1 MIRYN
6 EKKHCFEV
14 VSTAEY
20 EKELFENLKKTY
32 GDLAI
37 AFDPIKE
44 ICRNIDKSE
53 TSEVNIIDFD
63 IDDQFEFKQSD
74 FNEDKIKNKKEA
86 LVESAMDHIFKFQE
100 SRYSEK
106 FGMVVEQQ
114 LRRAWNKGYKYAYG
128 TLWKKAA
135 EQNTTKELAV
145 EGAKNEGRKE
155 VWDMVRR
162 LYLADEVENAYDLA
176 DLQKAFGTVTFSEI
190 LLEDVHEVLAKD
202 KKRLNRIEEEK
213 IIRLGDEVKYKDCAT
228 DVTSKGFVLGVND
241 SGIRILRLSSNN
253 FPVINYWD
261 KAACTKTGNHNP
273 DIAKVLEALKEVSDA
288 AKDS

>member
-6 EKKHCFEV
+6 TEKHCFEV

-32 GDLAI
+32 GDVST

-44 ICRNIDKSE
+44 IRINIDKSE
-53 TSEVNIIDFD
+53 TNEANFIDFG

-74 FNEDKIKNKKEA
+74 FDEDKNKDRKEA

-128 TLWKKAA
+128 ILWKNAA
-135 EQNTTKELAV
+135 EQSAAKELVA
-145 EGAKNEGRKE
+145 EDAKNEGRKE

-162 LYLADEVENAYDLA
+162 LYLADEVENAYNLA
-176 DLQKAFGTVTFSEI
+176 DLQNAFGTVTFSEI
-190 LLEDVHEVLAKD
+190 LLKDLHEVLDED
-202 KKRLNRIEEEK
+202 KKRLKRIEEDK
-213 IIRLGDEVKYKDCAT
+213 IIRPGDEVEISKVWLPDIHHGWVVDIHENTVNVLMNSSHGVEMRYVDIKYCK
-228 DVTSKGFVLGVND
+228 
-241 SGIRILRLSSNN
+241 
-253 FPVINYWD
+253 
-261 KAACTKTGNHNP
+261 KTGNVAEHL
-273 DIAKVLEALKEVSDA
+273 AQLVKAMKEEC
-288 AKDS
+288 

>member
-14 VSTAEY
+14 VSVEEHMQERFRAY
-20 EKELFENLKKTY
+20 E
-32 GDLAI
+32 
-37 AFDPIKE
+37 
-44 ICRNIDKSE
+44 
-53 TSEVNIIDFD
+53 
-63 IDDQFEFKQSD
+63 
-74 FNEDKIKNKKEA
+74 
-86 LVESAMDHIFKFQE
+86 
-100 SRYSEK
+100 
-106 FGMVVEQQ
+106 
-114 LRRAWNKGYKYAYG
+114 

-135 EQNTTKELAV
+135 EQNTTKELTV

-176 DLQKAFGTVTFSEI
+176 DLADLQKAFGTVTFSEI

-202 KKRLNRIEEEK
+202 KERLKRIEGEK
-213 IIRLGDEVKYKDCAT
+213 IIRPGDEVKYKDCAT
-228 DVTSKGFVLGVND
+228 DVTFKGFVLGVND

-261 KAACTKTGNHNP
+261 KASCKKTGNHNP
-273 DIAKVLEALKEVSDA
+273 DIAKVMEALKEVSDG
-288 AKDS
+288 AKNS